1 MEFISNNE
9 QETLAIGN
17 KIASTLRG
25 GDIISLIGNLGAGK
39 TVLTRGIS
47 EVLGIKKGVKS
58 PTFTLMNIYQTAKTS
73 GIKFICHIDAYRLNR
88 AEDLLAIGAMEYFDD
103 PETLTI
109 IEWGDKAKNILPR
122 RAKTITI
129 DNINENKRKICLN

>member
-9 QETLAIGN
+9 QETLAIGK

-47 EVLGIKKGVKS
+47 EALGIKKGVKS
-58 PTFTLMNIYQTAKTS
+58 PTFTLMNIYQTAS
-73 GIKFICHIDAYRLNR
+73 ASNIKFICHIDAYRLNS
-88 AEDLLAIGAMEYFDD
+88 AQDLLAIGAMEYFDD
-103 PETLTI
+103 PEVLTI
-109 IEWGDKAKNILPR
+109 VEWGDKAKNILPR
-122 RAKTITI
+122 RAKII
-129 DNINENKRKICLN
+129 KIKAINENKRKINIK

>member
-1 MEFISNNE
+1 MEFITNNE
-9 QETLAIGN
+9 QETLKLGK
-17 KIASTLRG
+17 KIVSRLQG
-25 GDIISLIGNLGAGK
+25 GDIVSLVGNLGAGK
-39 TVLTRGIS
+39 TILTRGIS
-47 EVLGIKKGVKS
+47 EFLGVKKGVKS
-58 PTFTLMNIYQTAKTS
+58 PTFTLMNIYSTNNPK
-73 GIKFICHIDAYRLNR
+73 IKFICHIDAYRLNS
-88 AEDLLAIGAMEYFDD
+88 ANDLLAIGAMEYFDD

>member
-58 PTFTLMNIYQTAKTS
+58 PTFTLMNIYQTSKTS
-73 GIKFICHIDAYRLNR
+73 GIKFICHIDAYRLNS
-88 AEDLLAIGAMEYFDD
+88 AQDLLAIGAMEYFDD
-103 PETLTI
+103 PEVLTI
-109 IEWGDKAKNILPR
+109 VEWGDKAKNILPR
-122 RAKTITI
+122 RAKTIKI
-129 DNINENKRKICLN
+129 KAISENKRKINIK